1 MKKPCTAGLVIFM
14 TIVYMA
20 MMELPIKAQIDIT
33 YQEPPEEMV
42 KLVDAP
48 PTPSV
53 WISPDGV
60 WMLLLGQ
67 PSLPSIEEVAQPELR
82 IAGLRINPATN
93 GQSRLYFYNSIKLL
107 NIPDGEEFNIEGL
120 PESPRITN
128 LTWSPDGMKVA
139 FSIVKGN
146 GIELWYLD
154 ISSKTAYPLT
164 GQVLNDILWTNA
176 FQWFPDSKNLLLKG
190 IIENRGKQPE
200 KPMVPE
206 GPVVSENIGKKSPV
220 WTYQDLLK
228 NHYDEELFDYYLNTQ
243 LFKVKLDKEITS
255 IGEKGIIRNFSVS
268 PDGKYILVETIHRP
282 YSYLVPWYNFP
293 VKIEIWDDTGDLI
306 RELADLP
313 LADNIPKGFES
324 VRKGPRSL
332 TWRADTPAE
341 LYWVEALDEGDAS
354 LEVDYR
360 DRLMRLKAPFKGEP
374 EALMKL
380 KLRYHGIFWGNDEMA
395 VIYEGWWD
403 TRRSVT
409 ILFSPDHPEQEQQ
422 VLFDRST
429 EDIYNDPGRFVMK
442 MNPSGFYILETGDK
456 GKSLFLRG
464 NGASFEGNKPFL
476 DKYFPAKQTTKRL
489 WQSSA
494 PYYEYPV
501 HLTDPTNNMIITR
514 RESIDE
520 PPNYFTRNLKTG
532 SLKQLTFFPHPHP
545 ELSDISK
552 TLLKYHRK
560 DGVLLT
566 GTLYLPYQDESK
578 NKNLPVLMW
587 AYPREYK
594 SADAAGQVDD
604 SPYRFDR
611 ISHGSSLI
619 WLTQGYAVLD
629 DPKMPIIG
637 EGDNEPNDT
646 YVEQLVMSAEAAID
660 TLVAMGVADRSK
672 IAIGG
677 HSYGAFMTANLLAHS
692 DLYAAGIARSGAYNR
707 TLTPFGFQ
715 AEQRTF
721 WEAPE
726 IYFAMSPFMHADKIN
741 EPILLIHGEA
751 DNNSGTFPIQSERF
765 YHALKGHGAT
775 VRLVMLPHESHGYR
789 ARESVLHMLWE
800 MNEWMQKYVKGN

>member
-1 MKKPCTAGLVIFM
+1 MKKSHVAINILL
-14 TIVYMA
+14 MA
-20 MMELPIKAQIDIT
+20 MVALFLIRSPIKAQIDIT
-33 YQEPPEEMV
+33 YQKPPEVMM

-48 PTPSV
+48 TTPSV
-53 WISPDGV
+53 WISPDGS

-82 IAGLRINPATN
+82 IAGLRINPVIN
-93 GQSRLYFYNSIKLL
+93 GQSRLGFYNSMKLL
-107 NIPDGEEFNIEGL
+107 NISAGNEYIVQGL
-120 PESPRITN
+120 PDSSRISN
-128 LTWSPDGMKVA
+128 LNWSPDGMKVA
-139 FSIVKGN
+139 FSMVRKN

-164 GQVLNDILWTNA
+164 GPILNDILWSDA
-176 FQWFPDSKNLLLKG
+176 FQWFPDSKNLLFKG
-190 IIENRGKQPE
+190 IVEKRSIKPE
-200 KPMVPE
+200 KPIVPE
-206 GPVVSENIGKKSPV
+206 GPVVSENVGKKSPV
-220 WTYQDLLK
+220 RTYQDLLK
-228 NHYDEELFDYYLNTQ
+228 NPYDEELFDYYLTAQ
-243 LFKVKLDKEITS
+243 LFKVDLDKEITT
-255 IGEKGIIRNFSVS
+255 IGERGIIRNFSVS
-268 PDGKYILVETIHRP
+268 PNGKYILIETIHRP

-293 VKIEIWDDTGDLI
+293 VKIEIWDNTGTI
-306 RELADLP
+306 VRELTDLP
-313 LADNIPKGFES
+313 LADDIPKGFGS

-332 TWRADTPAE
+332 TWRADVPST
-341 LYWVEALDEGDAS
+341 LFWIEALDGGDAS
-354 LEVDYR
+354 LKVDYR
-360 DRLMRLKAPFKGEP
+360 DQLMKLEAPFSSEP

-380 KLRYHGIFWGNDEMA
+380 QLRYNGISWGTGEIAIINES
-395 VIYEGWWD
+395 WWE
-403 TRRSVT
+403 TRRSIT
-409 ILFSPDHPEQEQQ
+409 SLFSPDHPETNPK

-429 EDIYNDPGRFVMK
+429 EDVYNDPGRFVMK
-442 MNPSGFYILETGDK
+442 SNPSGFYVLETGDK

-464 NGASFEGNKPFL
+464 TGASPEGNKPFL
-476 DKYFPAKQTTKRL
+476 DKYFPAKQITRRL

-501 HLTDPTNNMIITR
+501 HLLGPNSNIIITR
-514 RESIDE
+514 RESVIE
-520 PPNYFTRNLKTG
+520 PPNYFIRNLKTE
-532 SLKQLTFFPHPHP
+532 SLKQITFFPHPHP
-545 ELSDISK
+545 ELSGISK
-552 TLLKYHRK
+552 TLLKYYRK
-560 DGVLLT
+560 DGILLT
-566 GTLYLPYQDESK
+566 ATLYLPYKDEAK

-587 AYPREYK
+587 AYPREFK

-611 ISHGSSLI
+611 IGPWSSLI

-637 EGDNEPNDT
+637 EGDTEPNDT
-646 YVEQLVMSAEAAID
+646 YIEQLVMSAEAAID
-660 TLVAMGVADRSK
+660 TLVVMGVADPGK

-692 DLYAAGIARSGAYNR
+692 DLFKTGIARSGAYNR

-715 AEQRTF
+715 SEQRTF

-726 IYFAMSPFMHADKIN
+726 VYFAMSPFMYADKIN

-789 ARESVLHMLWE
+789 ARESILHMLWE
-800 MNEWMQKYVKGN
+800 MNEWLDKYVKGN